1 MKKIVLITCL
11 LLSLN
16 LVAFIFLIENKE
28 ATCNKPHIDEWTPAR
43 DPVTKCDSSLIE
55 SSNFF
60 VEENIKLENYIKE
73 LETENKRFSSMLA
86 EIENEKGGHEILKK
100 LWNK

>member
-28 ATCNKPHIDEWTPAR
+28 VTCNKPHLDEWIPAR

-55 SSNFF
+55 SSNFLL
-60 VEENIKLENYIKE
+60 EENLRLENYIKE
-73 LETENKRFSSMLA
+73 LEEDNQRLGSYLAEKENK
-86 EIENEKGGHEILKK
+86 
-100 LWNK
+100 

>member
-28 ATCNKPHIDEWTPAR
+28 ATCNKPHLDKWAPAR

-55 SSNFF
+55 SSNFLL
-60 VEENIKLENYIKE
+60 EENLRLENYIKE
-73 LETENKRFSSMLA
+73 LEEDNQRLGSYLAEKENK
-86 EIENEKGGHEILKK
+86 
-100 LWNK
+100 